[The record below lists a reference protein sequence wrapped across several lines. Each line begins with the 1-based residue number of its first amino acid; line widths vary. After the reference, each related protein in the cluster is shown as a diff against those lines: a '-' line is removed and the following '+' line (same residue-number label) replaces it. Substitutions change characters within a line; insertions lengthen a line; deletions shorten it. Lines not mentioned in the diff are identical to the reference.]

1 MATCIYT
8 WSDIRTDWLLK
19 GKLTQK
25 WKYCHQLYIL
35 VSFQT
40 HMSYFL
46 CGAQIEMIRRMWM
59 LHIHWK
65 CIKSNHSIPQ
75 NISFSI
81 YTVLIKS
88 YGFGPTW
95 WLNDERNAFFDGC
108 TTPLTLIGLRWN
120 KKKTDSD
127 DGTLTCKISEN
138 YRSERSLVS
147 LLSICQMKIWMY
159 VKCDLRYVSLSF
171 LSSPADCSLQL
182 QYSLKHQCCFEA

>member
-120 KKKTDSD
+120 KKKNRLWWRHFDLQNLWKLQIREEPCFLALDMSN
-127 DGTLTCKISEN
+127 EN
-138 YRSERSLVS
+138 LDV
-147 LLSICQMKIWMY
+147 C
-159 VKCDLRYVSLSF
+159 
-171 LSSPADCSLQL
+171 
-182 QYSLKHQCCFEA
+182 